1 MAEIEQKDPRDDD
14 RPESNSERG
23 EGGFDI
29 KITDAQAAQDLQAGI
44 TFDSDKRVLVDAKDS
59 GNKTKTS
66 LNGLE
71 KLHIDAV
78 NLMGGQGISVALSN
92 DTDPG
97 SVPNLNSLAEGA
109 PSFTP
114 GADVTLEIGANDAG
128 LLTAAHVDTLGDARD
143 FAAAGIDHISLDI
156 ASEVHSN
163 NLDSAIAGG
172 TLDGINLGD
181 LHAVSGNFQA
191 GGINH
196 GLELE
201 VGNANGP
208 AVHLSDASA
217 HTLLNDGLS
226 FAAHD
231 NISVDA
237 HSTHLSNSL
246 KDLQKLHIDTV
257 SLAAGSDAAMQNTI
271 HLNLYTS
278 TNPGTM
284 ADVLVGGLPDFTH
297 SADVTLDLLNTAD
310 ISQSG
315 DNTLVGD
322 LARLEDSALVNSLVD
337 HGIDHLAIHEAL
349 NVTAGSDWMQLDS
362 INTVH
367 QLNTKLS
374 FELDVAGGTGTSV
387 AGSVSLDKA
396 IHNEFITTGHVAPS
410 NFDDLIKALS
420 ESGVNDFVIE
430 KGNVEITDGLASA
443 LVDSGMIH
451 ALPGANL
458 ILDATS
464 DVAKVHSTDTDSYA
478 RLSTS
483 LKSMADLGV
492 DEVIA
497 GKANKVY
504 VDLGLPVDD
513 ANAMNDIHALL
524 KALDPA
530 NAAKAIAL
538 DADGIPLGVSM
549 IMSDEMMQN
558 IADHGGFSVDDLKHL
573 QHLGVTEIAVVSTT
587 VGLSAHESAQ
597 AAGLVTDE
605 NAAKFADS
613 QSAPAPTPLPVAPIM
628 PDVKVIGMEDPLHP
642 ILDPTHITHH

>member
-1 MAEIEQKDPRDDD
+1 MLSDGLSFAAHDNITVDAGTGHTHL
-14 RPESNSERG
+14 SNSL
-23 EGGFDI
+23 
-29 KITDAQAAQDLQAGI
+29 K
-44 TFDSDKRVLVDAKDS
+44 
-59 GNKTKTS
+59 
-66 LNGLE
+66 GLE
-71 KLHIDAV
+71 KLSID
-78 NLMGGQGISVALSN
+78 SVALQAGQEITVALTAGESGAMGL
-92 DTDPG
+92 DA
-97 SVPNLNSLAEGA
+97 LAAGA

-114 GADVTLEIGANDAG
+114 GADVTLEIGSTDAHLLTDAG
-128 LLTAAHVDTLGDARD
+128 THIQTDGTA
-143 FAAAGIDHISLDI
+143 FANAGIDHISLDI
-156 ASEVHSN
+156 HSVAN
-163 NLDSAIAGG
+163 NLDGAIASGS
-172 TLDGINLGD
+172 LDTISLGNLGV
-181 LHAVSGNFQA
+181 VSGNFQA

-201 VGNANGP
+201 VGNAGGA
-208 AVHLSDASA
+208 AVHLSDAHA
-217 HTLLNDGLS
+217 ATLLSDGLS

-231 NISVDA
+231 NITVDA

-297 SADVTLDLLNTAD
+297 SADVTLDLLNTTD

-387 AGSVSLDKA
+387 AGSVSLDNA

-458 ILDATS
+458 ILDATA
-464 DVAKVHSTDTDSYA
+464 DVAKVNSTDTDSYA

-492 DEVIA
+492 DEVVA

-558 IADHGGFSVDDLKHL
+558 ISSHGGFSVEDLQHL
-573 QHLGVTEIAVVSTT
+573 QHLGVTEIAVLATT
-587 VGLSAHESAQ
+587 AGPSAQESAV
-597 AAGLVTDE
+597 AAGLVTSQHATE
-605 NAAKFADS
+605 FANT
-613 QSAPAPTPLPVAPIM
+613 QANPVPTPLPVAPIM